1 MNLKEL
7 SIKYHFSVLTIRKWI
22 REKKI
27 KAKWTMQGYWIDED
41 KFAEFIKTRVS
52 KPRKGV

>member
-1 MNLKEL
+1 MTIKKL
-7 SIKYHFSVLTIRKWI
+7 SEKYGFSTYTIRKWI

-27 KAKWTMQGYWIDED
+27 KAKWTMQGYSIEEE

-52 KPRKGV
+52 KPRKVV